1 MVLFPPGLV
10 LLALSQVKTY
20 KAVEEVNGSVNGAS
34 KDGLRRGSSGNR
46 GIEGAKAAKVL
57 IKTAYF
63 QSCF

>member
-34 KDGLRRGSSGNR
+34 KDGLRRGSSANR

-57 IKTAYF
+57 IITAYF